1 MPGDHHK
8 IINNLITL
16 ELCLFKGNEEFFID
30 FKNELII
37 LNMFLK
43 LSLLA
48 IFGIAMAHL
57 EGVVVVYLRKALGML
72 DSESNKESVEKIDP
86 RYLKIEMTREAA
98 TIIMLAAIA
107 ILVGNTWPERGIFFL
122 WTFAFWDLFYYLSL
136 YILIKWPPT
145 FRTIDVL
152 FLIPV
157 PWIAPVWF
165 PIGVSS
171 ITIVIVFFLYL
182 FNVIH

>member
-1 MPGDHHK
+1 MT
-8 IINNLITL
+8 ITL
-16 ELCLFKGNEEFFID
+16 IV
-30 FKNELII
+30 
-37 LNMFLK
+37 
-43 LSLLA
+43 LA
-48 IFGIAMAHL
+48 LFGIAMAHL

-72 DSESNKESVEKIDP
+72 DSDGNKESVDKIP
-86 RYLKIEMTREAA
+86 KRFLYIEISREAA

-107 ILVGNTWPERGIFFL
+107 YLVGETWPERGILFL

-145 FRTIDVL
+145 LRTIDVL

-165 PIGVSS
+165 PVGVSS
-171 ITIVIVFFLYL
+171 MTILTIAALYIFKVL
-182 FNVIH
+182 

>member
-1 MPGDHHK
+1 M
-8 IINNLITL
+8 I
-16 ELCLFKGNEEFFID
+16 
-30 FKNELII
+30 
-37 LNMFLK
+37 LK

-57 EGVVVVYLRKALGML
+57 EGVVVVYLRRALGML
-72 DSESNKESVEKIDP
+72 DSESNKESIEKIAP

-98 TIIMLAAIA
+98 TIIMLLVIA
-107 ILVGNTWPERGIFFL
+107 YLSGNSWIEKGIFFL

-145 FRTIDVL
+145 LKTIDVL
-152 FLIPV
+152 FLIPK

-171 ITIVIVFFLYL
+171 VTIIIIALLYMVKVI
-182 FNVIH
+182 

>member
-1 MPGDHHK
+1 M
-8 IINNLITL
+8 LL
-16 ELCLFKGNEEFFID
+16 R
-30 FKNELII
+30 
-37 LNMFLK
+37 

-48 IFGIAMAHL
+48 VLGIAMAHL
-57 EGVVVVYLRKALGML
+57 EGVVVVYLRKALGLL
-72 DSESNKESVEKIDP
+72 DSESNKESVDKFP
-86 RYLKIEMTREAA
+86 KRYLYIEMTREAA
-98 TIIMLAAIA
+98 TIIMLLAIA
-107 ILVGNTWPERGIFFL
+107 YLVGTTWLERGIFFL

-145 FRTIDVL
+145 LKTIDVL

-171 ITIVIVFFLYL
+171 LTIIAIFILYL
-182 FNVIH
+182 INIF

>member
-1 MPGDHHK
+1 M
-8 IINNLITL
+8 LS
-16 ELCLFKGNEEFFID
+16 
-30 FKNELII
+30 
-37 LNMFLK
+37 K

-48 IFGIAMAHL
+48 LFGIAMAHL

-72 DSESNKESVEKIDP
+72 DSESNRESLEKIAP
-86 RYLKIEMTREAA
+86 SYLKIEMTREAA
-98 TIIMLAAIA
+98 TIIMLVVIA
-107 ILVGNTWPERGIFFL
+107 YLVGSTWLERGIFFL

-145 FRTIDVL
+145 LKTIDVL
-152 FLIPV
+152 FLIPK

-171 ITIVIVFFLYL
+171 ITITVIAFLYL
-182 FNVIH
+182 AQVI

>member
-1 MPGDHHK
+1 M
-8 IINNLITL
+8 TL
-16 ELCLFKGNEEFFID
+16 K
-30 FKNELII
+30 LII
-37 LNMFLK
+37 L
-43 LSLLA
+43 S
-48 IFGIAMAHL
+48 IFGIAMAHF

-72 DSESNKESVEKIDP
+72 DSESNRESVEKIEP

-98 TIIMLAAIA
+98 TIIMLVVIA
-107 ILVGNTWPERGIFFL
+107 YLTGATWIERGIFFL

-145 FRTIDVL
+145 LKTIDVL
-152 FLIPV
+152 FLIPK

-171 ITIVIVFFLYL
+171 LTIIAILIL
-182 FNVIH
+182 HLARII